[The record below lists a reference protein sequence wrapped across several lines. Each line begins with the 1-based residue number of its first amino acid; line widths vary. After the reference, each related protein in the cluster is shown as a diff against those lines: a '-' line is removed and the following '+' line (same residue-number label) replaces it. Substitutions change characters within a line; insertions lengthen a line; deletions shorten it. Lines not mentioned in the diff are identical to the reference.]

1 MRAALLLSL
10 FAASAAVSI
19 LDQDGFGVLSEDE
32 SGDELIIFDTD
43 GSTKQLTVKQAADA
57 AKVVRGVYSNEAWTA
72 AQKDL
77 DSTTLCPKA
86 NGATSPNA
94 WVKLF
99 AHLCIKKG
107 TKPTHIENFKSAGM
121 TVLSG
126 IKAAILAALDK
137 TGKAAIR
144 QDKRHSNTY
153 NWYNWVAANK
163 KCIKVC
169 VHIKSNAQ
177 GVTTPNEVRIKTAF
191 LHDKNTRGQCQHG
204 SDREIG
210 PRRRRRPRAGNRKP
224 QANAPQAANGTPST
238 NAPPP
243 VNGAPQAKASVSANA
258 APKASASAPQSANVA
273 PQAAAPPSSQTK

>member
-1 MRAALLLSL
+1 VQKVWLHLVPKGPKTEALDLSYESLASRFHSDLYQVTNKGPGKMRAALLLSL

-32 SGDELIIFDTD
+32 SGDELIVFDTD
-43 GSTKQLTVKQAADA
+43 ESTKQLTVKQAADA

-86 NGATSPNA
+86 NGATSTNA

-99 AHLCIKKG
+99 AHLCIKKVRRLGALPALCEHLIVARCSLFRLFQLKG

-153 NWYNWVAANK
+153 
-163 KCIKVC
+163 KCVRLM
-169 VHIKSNAQ
+169 VL
-177 GVTTPNEVRIKTAF
+177 GVY
-191 LHDKNTRGQCQHG
+191 
-204 SDREIG
+204 
-210 PRRRRRPRAGNRKP
+210 
-224 QANAPQAANGTPST
+224 
-238 NAPPP
+238 
-243 VNGAPQAKASVSANA
+243 
-258 APKASASAPQSANVA
+258 
-273 PQAAAPPSSQTK
+273 